1 MAKRATKPV
10 AQSTKPRR
18 TRMKAVTV
26 VETNNYEAGEAH
38 TDTTGRHW
46 SPLKVRI
53 SRLSFI
59 KLALGGMRKEGK

>member
-1 MAKRATKPV
+1 
-10 AQSTKPRR
+10 
-18 TRMKAVTV
+18 MKAVTV